1 MNNQLA
7 QLISDYQTSV
17 RTALH
22 LMKQSGIPL
31 PSTCVDWVE
40 TDIPLCGELKGAISY
55 YKHGIGCAVR
65 LPAGEIDFD
74 FGEKGEIDGFDSWR
88 LLHFAGSRLAEYGFD
103 TEDSPDASFKTA
115 VKSGSL
121 AYSGNTLYYV
131 TDSVRSLSVES
142 LKILQNHGLPHRS
155 RDSVLLLYATCYLS
169 GDLMREHYVKL
180 DHKLKKNGHL
190 SQSDQVKFRTYLF
203 SWLGYLRA
211 TWEGFEKLS
220 MRLLLQHKRPEDF
233 RELISKFDAIGTIQK
248 LHKVEL
254 RELRNSVF
262 HLRDDNKAI
271 DQFFANDAKRLAWAG
286 ELHAAIAEFLST
298 YRILCEVHYL
308 MHDRSGE
315 SQIRQQHVKLRKKT
329 VA

>member
-31 PSTCVDWVE
+31 PSTCLDWVE
-40 TDIPLCGELKGAISY
+40 TDIPPCGELKGGFSY
-55 YKHGIGCAVR
+55 YKHGFGCAVG

-74 FGEKGEIDGFDSWR
+74 FGDKGEIDGFDSWR
-88 LLHFAGSRLAEYGFD
+88 LLNFAGSRLGDYGFD
-103 TEDSPDASFKTA
+103 TEDALEESFQAA

-131 TDSVRSLSVES
+131 TDSVRSLSAES
-142 LKILQNHGLPHRS
+142 LEILQSDRLPHRA
-155 RDSVLLLYATCYLS
+155 RDSVLRLYATCHLS
-169 GDLMREHYVKL
+169 GDLMREHYVKV

-190 SQSDQVKFRTYLF
+190 SQNDQVKFRTYLL

-220 MRLLLQHKRPEDF
+220 MRLLLQNKRPEDF
-233 RELISKFDAIGTIQK
+233 RELIPKFDAIGRIQK
-248 LHKVEL
+248 LHKDEL

-262 HLRDDNKAI
+262 HLSDDNKTI
-271 DQFFANDAKRLAWAG
+271 DRFFANDAKRLAWAG
-286 ELHAAIAEFLST
+286 ELHAAIAEFLSA
-298 YRILCEVHYL
+298 YRVLCEVHYF
-308 MHDRSGE
+308 MHDRISE
-315 SQIRQQHVKLRKKT
+315 SHIPQQRVKRCKKT